1 MLVAAEK
8 LLIDP
13 LVRLRYLIFPFG
25 ELRVIEWSDMIDK
38 ILDAFV
44 FVVIN
49 KKCTVHIIIIL
60 SGFAE
65 HIEWVSALGAPEYP
79 ISLTF
84 IVRDKLVL
92 IVSVL

>member
-1 MLVAAEK
+1 MLQPSLFVWKRHLLNLCYGYVLKVLVAAEK

-65 HIEWVSALGAPEYP
+65 HIE
-79 ISLTF
+79 
-84 IVRDKLVL
+84 
-92 IVSVL
+92 